1 LAESG
6 LCRLEYPMRFS
17 ALLAFALLLPATP
30 GLAQGAKDAPAAAP
44 LAPLTAR
51 ALASH
56 RGVYSLTLDR
66 ARENAGI
73 VEVSGAMLYELI
85 DACESWTT
93 RQRFSMKLRNREGTE
108 LETGSDYATLESM
121 DGRTLRFSL
130 TQVTQGA
137 VSSRVAGQAE
147 LGPDGSGVARYS
159 EPEAKEL
166 PTPPGTLLPNT
177 HTIAA
182 LNAARAGQRLLVAP
196 IFDGTSADG
205 AQQTTTFLS
214 PWQGP
219 QPVPEAPSLAALGS
233 SRMRIAFFEP
243 DAEQAGGASTPS
255 YEVSLRYFEN
265 GVADDMIMDFG
276 EFTVRAKLVRLE
288 EAPGGC

>member
-1 LAESG
+1 
-6 LCRLEYPMRFS
+6 MRFS
-17 ALLAFALLLPATP
+17 ALLALALILPATP
-30 GLAQGAKDAPAAAP
+30 GLTQGAKDAPAATAP

-56 RGVYSLTLDR
+56 RGIYSLTLDR
-66 ARENAGI
+66 ARENATI
-73 VEVSGAMLYELI
+73 VDVSGAMLFELI

-93 RQRFSMKLRNREGTE
+93 RQRLTMTLRDREGTE

-121 DGRTLRFSL
+121 DGRNLRFSL
-130 TQVTQGA
+130 THMTQGA
-137 VSSRVAGQAE
+137 VKSRVAGQAE
-147 LGPDGSGVARYS
+147 LTADGSGVARYS
-159 EPEAKEL
+159 EPEVKEL
-166 PTPPGTLLPNT
+166 PIPPGTLLPNT
-177 HTIAA
+177 HTIAT

-196 IFDGTSADG
+196 IFDGTTADG
-205 AQQTTTFLS
+205 AQQTTTVMS

-219 QPVPEAPSLAALGS
+219 QPVPEAPSLSTLGS

-243 DAEQAGGASTPS
+243 DGEQAGGARTPS

-276 EFTVRAKLVRLE
+276 DFTVRAKLMKLE
-288 EAPGGC
+288 DAPGGC

>member
-1 LAESG
+1 
-6 LCRLEYPMRFS
+6 MRFS
-17 ALLAFALLLPATP
+17 ALLALALILPATP
-30 GLAQGAKDAPAAAP
+30 GLTQGAKDAPAATAP

-56 RGVYSLTLDR
+56 RGIYSLTLDR

-73 VEVSGAMLYELI
+73 VDVSGAMLFELI

-93 RQRFSMKLRNREGTE
+93 RQRFTMTLRNREGTE

-121 DGRTLRFSL
+121 DGRNLRFSL
-130 TQVTQGA
+130 TQMTQGA

-147 LGPDGSGVARYS
+147 LSADGSGVARYS
-159 EPEAKEL
+159 EPEVKEL
-166 PTPPGTLLPNT
+166 PIPPGTLLPNT

-196 IFDGTSADG
+196 IFDGTTADG
-205 AQQTTTFLS
+205 AQQTTTVLS

-219 QPVPEAPSLAALGS
+219 QPVPEAPSLSTLGS

-243 DAEQAGGASTPS
+243 AGEQAGGASTPS

-276 EFTVRAKLVRLE
+276 DFTVRAKLMKLE
-288 EAPGGC
+288 DAPAGC

>member
-1 LAESG
+1 
-6 LCRLEYPMRFS
+6 MRFS
-17 ALLAFALLLPATP
+17 VLLALALILPATP
-30 GLAQGAKDAPAAAP
+30 GLTQGAKDAPAATAP

-73 VEVSGAMLYELI
+73 VDVSGAMLFELI

-93 RQRFSMKLRNREGTE
+93 RQRFTMTLRNREGTE

-130 TQVTQGA
+130 TQVTQGV
-137 VSSRVAGQAE
+137 VSSRVVGQAE

-159 EPEAKEL
+159 EPEVKEL
-166 PTPPGTLLPNT
+166 PIPPGTLLPNT
-177 HTIAA
+177 HTIAT

-196 IFDGTSADG
+196 IFDGTTADG
-205 AQQTTTFLS
+205 AQQTTTVLS

-219 QPVPEAPSLAALGS
+219 QPVPEAPSLSTLGS

-243 DAEQAGGASTPS
+243 DGEQAGGARTPS

-276 EFTVRAKLVRLE
+276 DFTVRAKLMKLE
-288 EAPGGC
+288 DAPGGC

>member
-1 LAESG
+1 
-6 LCRLEYPMRFS
+6 MRFS
-17 ALLAFALLLPATP
+17 ALLALALILPATP
-30 GLAQGAKDAPAAAP
+30 GLTQGAKDAPAATAP

-56 RGVYSLTLDR
+56 RGIYSLTLDR
-66 ARENAGI
+66 ARENATI
-73 VEVSGAMLYELI
+73 VDVSGAMVFEII
-85 DACESWTT
+85 DACESWAS
-93 RQRFSMKLRNREGTE
+93 RQRFTMTLRNREGTE

-121 DGRTLRFSL
+121 DGRNLRFSL
-130 TQVTQGA
+130 TQMTQGA
-137 VSSRVAGQAE
+137 VKSRVAGQAE
-147 LGPDGSGVARYS
+147 LTADGSGVARYS
-159 EPEAKEL
+159 EPEVKEL
-166 PTPPGTLLPNT
+166 PIPPGTLLPNT
-177 HTIAA
+177 HTIAT

-196 IFDGTSADG
+196 IFDGTTADG
-205 AQQTTTFLS
+205 AQQTTTVMS

-219 QPVPEAPSLAALGS
+219 QPMPEAPSLSTLGS

-243 DAEQAGGASTPS
+243 DGEQAGGARTPS

-276 EFTVRAKLVRLE
+276 DFTVRAKLMKLE

>member
-1 LAESG
+1 
-6 LCRLEYPMRFS
+6 
-17 ALLAFALLLPATP
+17 
-30 GLAQGAKDAPAAAP
+30 
-44 LAPLTAR
+44 
-51 ALASH
+51 
-56 RGVYSLTLDR
+56 
-66 ARENAGI
+66 
-73 VEVSGAMLYELI
+73 
-85 DACESWTT
+85 
-93 RQRFSMKLRNREGTE
+93 
-108 LETGSDYATLESM
+108 
-121 DGRTLRFSL
+121 
-130 TQVTQGA
+130 
-137 VSSRVAGQAE
+137 
-147 LGPDGSGVARYS
+147 
-159 EPEAKEL
+159 
-166 PTPPGTLLPNT
+166 

-219 QPVPEAPSLAALGS
+219 QQVANLPSLSTLGS

-243 DAEQAGGASTPS
+243 GADQAGGASTPS

-276 EFTVRAKLVRLE
+276 DFTVHAKLVRLE

>member
-1 LAESG
+1 
-6 LCRLEYPMRFS
+6 MRFS
-17 ALLAFALLLPATP
+17 ALLALALILPAAP
-30 GLAQGAKDAPAAAP
+30 GLAQGLKDAPAAAAP

-51 ALASH
+51 ALTSH
-56 RGVYSLTLDR
+56 RGIYELSLDR
-66 ARENAGI
+66 ARENSTI

-85 DACESWTT
+85 DVCESWTT
-93 RQRFSMKLRNREGTE
+93 RQRFSLTIRNREGTE

-130 TQVTQGA
+130 VQVTQGA

-147 LGPDGSGVARYS
+147 LGADGSGVARYS
-159 EPEAKEL
+159 EPEAQEL
-166 PTPPGTLLPNT
+166 PIPPGTLLPNT

-219 QPVPEAPSLAALGS
+219 QPVPEAPSLATLGS
-233 SRMRIAFFEP
+233 ARMRIAFFEP

-265 GVADDMIMDFG
+265 GVANDMIMDFG
-276 EFTVRAKLVRLE
+276 DFTVRAKLVRLE
-288 EAPGGC
+288 DAPGGC

>member
-1 LAESG
+1 
-6 LCRLEYPMRFS
+6 MRFS
-17 ALLAFALLLPATP
+17 ALLALALILPATP
-30 GLAQGAKDAPAAAP
+30 GLTQGAKDAPAATAP

-56 RGVYSLTLDR
+56 RGIYSLTLDR
-66 ARENAGI
+66 ARENATI
-73 VEVSGAMLYELI
+73 VDVSGAMLFEII
-85 DACESWTT
+85 DACESWASH
-93 RQRFSMKLRNREGTE
+93 QRFTMTLRDREGTE

-130 TQVTQGA
+130 THMTQGA
-137 VSSRVAGQAE
+137 IKSRVAGQAE
-147 LGPDGSGVARYS
+147 LTPDGSGVARYS
-159 EPEAKEL
+159 EPEVKEL
-166 PTPPGTLLPNT
+166 PIPPGTLLPNT

-196 IFDGTSADG
+196 IFDGTTADG
-205 AQQTTTFLS
+205 AQQTTTVLS

-219 QPVPEAPSLAALGS
+219 QPMPEAPSLSTLGS

-243 DAEQAGGASTPS
+243 DGEQAGGARTPS

-276 EFTVRAKLVRLE
+276 DFTVRAKLVKLE
-288 EAPGGC
+288 DAPGGC

>member
-1 LAESG
+1 
-6 LCRLEYPMRFS
+6 MRFS
-17 ALLAFALLLPATP
+17 ALLALALILPAAP
-30 GLAQGAKDAPAAAP
+30 GLAQGLKDAPAAAAP

-51 ALASH
+51 ALTSH
-56 RGVYSLTLDR
+56 RGIYELSLDR
-66 ARENAGI
+66 ARENSTI

-85 DACESWTT
+85 DVCESWTT
-93 RQRFSMKLRNREGTE
+93 RQRFSLTIRNREGTE

-130 TQVTQGA
+130 VQVTQGA

-147 LGPDGSGVARYS
+147 LGADGSGIARYS
-159 EPEAKEL
+159 EPEAQEL
-166 PTPPGTLLPNT
+166 PIPPGTLLPNT

-219 QPVPEAPSLAALGS
+219 QPIAEAPSLAMLGS
-233 SRMRIAFFEP
+233 ARMRIAFFEP

-265 GVADDMIMDFG
+265 GVANDMIMDFG
-276 EFTVRAKLVRLE
+276 DFTVRA
-288 EAPGGC
+288 

>member
-1 LAESG
+1 
-6 LCRLEYPMRFS
+6 MRFS
-17 ALLAFALLLPATP
+17 ALLALALILPAAP
-30 GLAQGAKDAPAAAP
+30 GLTQGAKDAPAATAP

-56 RGVYSLTLDR
+56 RGIYSLTLDR
-66 ARENAGI
+66 ARENATI
-73 VEVSGAMLYELI
+73 VDVSGAMVFEII
-85 DACESWTT
+85 DACESWAS
-93 RQRFSMKLRNREGTE
+93 RQRFTMTLRNREGTE

-121 DGRTLRFSL
+121 DGRNLRFSL
-130 TQVTQGA
+130 TQMTQGA
-137 VSSRVAGQAE
+137 VKSRVAGQAE
-147 LGPDGSGVARYS
+147 LTADGSGVARYS
-159 EPEAKEL
+159 EPEVKEL
-166 PTPPGTLLPNT
+166 PIPPGTLLPNT

-196 IFDGTSADG
+196 IFDGTTADG
-205 AQQTTTFLS
+205 AQQTTTVLS

-219 QPVPEAPSLAALGS
+219 QPVPEAPSLSTLGS

-243 DAEQAGGASTPS
+243 DGEQAGGARTPS

-276 EFTVRAKLVRLE
+276 DFTVRAKLVRLE

>member
-1 LAESG
+1 
-6 LCRLEYPMRFS
+6 MRFS
-17 ALLAFALLLPATP
+17 ALLALALILPATP
-30 GLAQGAKDAPAAAP
+30 GLTQGAKDAPAAATAP

-73 VEVSGAMLYELI
+73 VDVSGAMLFELI

-93 RQRFSMKLRNREGTE
+93 RQRFTMTLRNREGTE

-137 VSSRVAGQAE
+137 VSSRVVGQAE

-159 EPEAKEL
+159 EPEVKEL
-166 PTPPGTLLPNT
+166 PIPPGTLLPNT
-177 HTIAA
+177 HTIAT

-196 IFDGTSADG
+196 IFDGTTADG
-205 AQQTTTFLS
+205 AQQTTTVMS

-219 QPVPEAPSLAALGS
+219 QPVPEAPSLSTLGS

-243 DAEQAGGASTPS
+243 DGEQAGGARTPS

-276 EFTVRAKLVRLE
+276 DFTVRAKLMKLE
-288 EAPGGC
+288 DAPGGC

>member
-1 LAESG
+1 
-6 LCRLEYPMRFS
+6 MRFS
-17 ALLAFALLLPATP
+17 ALLALALILPAAP
-30 GLAQGAKDAPAAAP
+30 GLTQGAKDAPAAAAP

-56 RGVYSLTLDR
+56 RGIYDLTLDR
-66 ARENAGI
+66 ARENATI
-73 VEVSGAMLYELI
+73 VDVSGAMLFELI
-85 DACESWTT
+85 DACESWAS
-93 RQRFSMKLRNREGTE
+93 RQRFTMTMRDREGTE

-121 DGRTLRFSL
+121 DGQTLRFSL
-130 TQVTQGA
+130 TQVMQGA
-137 VSSRVAGQAE
+137 VRSRVAGQAE
-147 LGPDGSGVARYS
+147 LAPDGSGVARYS

-166 PTPPGTLLPNT
+166 PIPPGTLLPNT

-219 QPVPEAPSLAALGS
+219 QPVANLPSLSALGS

-276 EFTVRAKLVRLE
+276 DFTVRARLVRLE

>member
-1 LAESG
+1 
-6 LCRLEYPMRFS
+6 MRFS
-17 ALLAFALLLPATP
+17 ALLALALILPATP
-30 GLAQGAKDAPAAAP
+30 GLTQGAKEAPAAT
-44 LAPLTAR
+44 APLTAR

-56 RGVYSLTLDR
+56 RGVYTLTLDR

-73 VEVSGAMLYELI
+73 VDVSGAMLFELI
-85 DACESWTT
+85 DACESWAS
-93 RQRFSMKLRNREGTE
+93 RQRFTMTLRNREGTE

-137 VSSRVAGQAE
+137 VSSRVVGQAE

-159 EPEAKEL
+159 EPEVKEL
-166 PTPPGTLLPNT
+166 PIPPGTLLPNT
-177 HTIAA
+177 HTIAT

-196 IFDGTSADG
+196 IFDGTTADG
-205 AQQTTTFLS
+205 AQQTTTVMS

-219 QPVPEAPSLAALGS
+219 QPVPEAPSLSTLGS

-243 DAEQAGGASTPS
+243 DGEQAGGARTPS

-276 EFTVRAKLVRLE
+276 DFTVRAKLMKLE
-288 EAPGGC
+288 DAPGGC

>member
-1 LAESG
+1 
-6 LCRLEYPMRFS
+6 MRFS
-17 ALLAFALLLPATP
+17 ALLALALILPAAP
-30 GLAQGAKDAPAAAP
+30 GLTQGAKDAPAATAP

-56 RGVYSLTLDR
+56 RGVYTLTLDR

-73 VEVSGAMLYELI
+73 VDVSGAMLFEII
-85 DACESWTT
+85 DACESWAS
-93 RQRFSMKLRNREGTE
+93 RQRFTMTLRNREGTE

-137 VSSRVAGQAE
+137 VSSRVVGQAE

-159 EPEAKEL
+159 EPEVKEL
-166 PTPPGTLLPNT
+166 PIPPGTLLPNT

-196 IFDGTSADG
+196 IFDGTTADG
-205 AQQTTTFLS
+205 AQQT
-214 PWQGP
+214 
-219 QPVPEAPSLAALGS
+219 
-233 SRMRIAFFEP
+233 
-243 DAEQAGGASTPS
+243 TPS

-276 EFTVRAKLVRLE
+276 DFTVRAKLMKLE
-288 EAPGGC
+288 DAPGGC

>member
-1 LAESG
+1 
-6 LCRLEYPMRFS
+6 MRFS
-17 ALLAFALLLPATP
+17 VLLALALILPATP
-30 GLAQGAKDAPAAAP
+30 GLTQGAKDAPTAATAP

-56 RGVYSLTLDR
+56 RGVYTLTLDR

-73 VEVSGAMLYELI
+73 VDVSGAMLFELI

-93 RQRFSMKLRNREGTE
+93 RQRFTMTLRNREGTE

-130 TQVTQGA
+130 TQVTQGV
-137 VSSRVAGQAE
+137 VSSRVVGQAE

-159 EPEAKEL
+159 EPEVKEL
-166 PTPPGTLLPNT
+166 PIPPGTLLPNT
-177 HTIAA
+177 HTIAT

-196 IFDGTSADG
+196 IFDGTTADG
-205 AQQTTTFLS
+205 AQQTTTVMS

-219 QPVPEAPSLAALGS
+219 QPVPEAPSLSTLGS

-243 DAEQAGGASTPS
+243 NGEQAGGARTPS

-276 EFTVRAKLVRLE
+276 DFTVRAKLMKLE
-288 EAPGGC
+288 DAPGGC

>member
-1 LAESG
+1 
-6 LCRLEYPMRFS
+6 MRFS
-17 ALLAFALLLPATP
+17 ALLALALILPATP
-30 GLAQGAKDAPAAAP
+30 GLTQGAKDAPAASTP

-66 ARENAGI
+66 ARENATI
-73 VEVSGAMLYELI
+73 VDVSGAMLFEII
-85 DACESWTT
+85 DACESWTS
-93 RQRFSMKLRNREGTE
+93 RQRFTMTLRDREGTE

-137 VSSRVAGQAE
+137 VRSRVAGQAE
-147 LGPDGSGVARYS
+147 LTADGSGVARYS
-159 EPEAKEL
+159 EPEVKEL
-166 PTPPGTLLPNT
+166 PIPPGTLLPNT

-196 IFDGTSADG
+196 IFDGTTADG
-205 AQQTTTFLS
+205 AQQTTTVLS

-219 QPVPEAPSLAALGS
+219 QPVPEAPSLSTLGS

-243 DAEQAGGASTPS
+243 DGEQAGGARTPS

-276 EFTVRAKLVRLE
+276 DFTVRAKLMKLE
-288 EAPGGC
+288 DAPGGC

>member
-1 LAESG
+1 
-6 LCRLEYPMRFS
+6 MRFP
-17 ALLAFALLLPATP
+17 ALLALALILPATP
-30 GLAQGAKDAPAAAP
+30 GLTQGAKDAPAATAP

-56 RGVYSLTLDR
+56 RGIYSLTLDR
-66 ARENAGI
+66 ARENATI
-73 VEVSGAMLYELI
+73 VDVSGAMVFEII
-85 DACESWTT
+85 DACESWAS
-93 RQRFSMKLRNREGTE
+93 RQRFTMTLRNREGTE

-121 DGRTLRFSL
+121 DGRNLRFSL
-130 TQVTQGA
+130 TQMTQGA
-137 VSSRVAGQAE
+137 VKSRVAGQAE
-147 LGPDGSGVARYS
+147 LTADGSGVARYS
-159 EPEAKEL
+159 EPEVKEL
-166 PTPPGTLLPNT
+166 PIPPGTLLPNT
-177 HTIAA
+177 HTIAT

-196 IFDGTSADG
+196 IFDGTTADG
-205 AQQTTTFLS
+205 AQQTTTVMS

-219 QPVPEAPSLAALGS
+219 QPMPEAPSLSTLGS

-243 DAEQAGGASTPS
+243 DGEQAGGARTPS

-276 EFTVRAKLVRLE
+276 DFTVRAKLMKLE

>member
-1 LAESG
+1 
-6 LCRLEYPMRFS
+6 MRFS
-17 ALLAFALLLPATP
+17 ALLALALILPATP
-30 GLAQGAKDAPAAAP
+30 GLTQGAKDAPAAATAP

-73 VEVSGAMLYELI
+73 VDVSGAMLFELI

-93 RQRFSMKLRNREGTE
+93 RQRFTMTLRNREGTE

-121 DGRTLRFSL
+121 DGRNLRFSL
-130 TQVTQGA
+130 TQMTQGA

-147 LGPDGSGVARYS
+147 LTADGSGVARYS
-159 EPEAKEL
+159 EPEVKEL
-166 PTPPGTLLPNT
+166 PIPAGTLLPNT
-177 HTIAA
+177 HTIAT

-196 IFDGTSADG
+196 IFDGTTADG
-205 AQQTTTFLS
+205 AQQTTTVLS

-219 QPVPEAPSLAALGS
+219 QPVPEAPSLSTLGS

-243 DAEQAGGASTPS
+243 DGEQAGGARTPS

-276 EFTVRAKLVRLE
+276 DFTVRAKLMKLE
-288 EAPGGC
+288 DAPGGC

>member
-1 LAESG
+1 
-6 LCRLEYPMRFS
+6 MRFS
-17 ALLAFALLLPATP
+17 ALLALALILPATP
-30 GLAQGAKDAPAAAP
+30 GLTQGAKEAPAAT
-44 LAPLTAR
+44 APLTAR

-56 RGVYSLTLDR
+56 RGVYTLTLDR

-73 VEVSGAMLYELI
+73 VDVSGAMLFELI
-85 DACESWTT
+85 DACESWAS
-93 RQRFSMKLRNREGTE
+93 RQRFTMTLRNREGTE

-137 VSSRVAGQAE
+137 VSSRVVGQAE

-159 EPEAKEL
+159 EPEVKEL
-166 PTPPGTLLPNT
+166 PIPPGTLLPNT
-177 HTIAA
+177 HTIAT

-196 IFDGTSADG
+196 IFDGTTADG
-205 AQQTTTFLS
+205 AQQTTTVMS

-219 QPVPEAPSLAALGS
+219 QPVPEAPSLSTLGS

-243 DAEQAGGASTPS
+243 DGEQAGGARTPS

-276 EFTVRAKLVRLE
+276 DFTVRAKLMKLE

>member
-1 LAESG
+1 
-6 LCRLEYPMRFS
+6 MRFS
-17 ALLAFALLLPATP
+17 ALLALALILPATP
-30 GLAQGAKDAPAAAP
+30 GLTQGAKDAPTAATAP

-73 VEVSGAMLYELI
+73 VDVSGAMLFELI

-93 RQRFSMKLRNREGTE
+93 RQRFTMTLRNREGTE

-137 VSSRVAGQAE
+137 VSSRVVGQAE

-159 EPEAKEL
+159 EPEVKEL
-166 PTPPGTLLPNT
+166 PIPPGTLLPNT
-177 HTIAA
+177 HTIAT

-196 IFDGTSADG
+196 IFDGTTADG
-205 AQQTTTFLS
+205 AQQTTTVLS

-219 QPVPEAPSLAALGS
+219 QPVPEAPSLSTLGS

-243 DAEQAGGASTPS
+243 DGEQAGGARTPS

-276 EFTVRAKLVRLE
+276 DFTVRAKLMKLE
-288 EAPGGC
+288 DAPGGC

>member
-1 LAESG
+1 
-6 LCRLEYPMRFS
+6 MRFS
-17 ALLAFALLLPATP
+17 ALLALALILPATP
-30 GLAQGAKDAPAAAP
+30 GLTQGAKDAPAATAP

-56 RGVYSLTLDR
+56 RGIYSLTLDR
-66 ARENAGI
+66 ARENATI
-73 VEVSGAMLYELI
+73 VDVSGAMVFEII
-85 DACESWTT
+85 DACESWAS
-93 RQRFSMKLRNREGTE
+93 RQRFTMTLRNREGTE

-121 DGRTLRFSL
+121 DGRNLRFSL
-130 TQVTQGA
+130 THMTQGA
-137 VSSRVAGQAE
+137 VKNRVAGQAE
-147 LGPDGSGVARYS
+147 LTADGSGVARYS
-159 EPEAKEL
+159 EPEVKQL
-166 PTPPGTLLPNT
+166 PIPPGTLLPNT

-196 IFDGTSADG
+196 IFDGTTADG
-205 AQQTTTFLS
+205 AQQTTTVMS

-219 QPVPEAPSLAALGS
+219 QPVPEAPSLSTLGS

-243 DAEQAGGASTPS
+243 DGEQAGGARTPS

-276 EFTVRAKLVRLE
+276 DFTVRAKLMKLE
-288 EAPGGC
+288 DAPGGC

>member
-1 LAESG
+1 
-6 LCRLEYPMRFS
+6 MRFS
-17 ALLAFALLLPATP
+17 ALLALALILPATP
-30 GLAQGAKDAPAAAP
+30 GLTQGAKDAPAASTP

-66 ARENAGI
+66 ARENATI
-73 VEVSGAMLYELI
+73 VDVSGAMIFEII
-85 DACESWTT
+85 DACESWTS
-93 RQRFSMKLRNREGTE
+93 RQRFTMTLRDREGTE

-137 VSSRVAGQAE
+137 VRSRVAGQAE
-147 LGPDGSGVARYS
+147 LTADGSGVARYS
-159 EPEAKEL
+159 EPEVKEL
-166 PTPPGTLLPNT
+166 PIPPGTLLPNT

-196 IFDGTSADG
+196 IFDGTTADG
-205 AQQTTTFLS
+205 AQQTTTVLS

-219 QPVPEAPSLAALGS
+219 QPVPEAPSLSTLGS

-243 DAEQAGGASTPS
+243 DGEQAGGARTPS

-276 EFTVRAKLVRLE
+276 DFTVRAKLMKLE
-288 EAPGGC
+288 DAPGGC

>member
-1 LAESG
+1 
-6 LCRLEYPMRFS
+6 MRFS
-17 ALLAFALLLPATP
+17 ALLALALILPATP
-30 GLAQGAKDAPAAAP
+30 GLTQGAKDAPTAATAP

-56 RGVYSLTLDR
+56 RGVYTLTLDR

-73 VEVSGAMLYELI
+73 VDVSGAMLFELI

-93 RQRFSMKLRNREGTE
+93 RQRFTMTLRNREGTE

-137 VSSRVAGQAE
+137 VSSRVVGQAE

-159 EPEAKEL
+159 EPEVKEL
-166 PTPPGTLLPNT
+166 PIPPGTLLPNT
-177 HTIAA
+177 HTIAT

-196 IFDGTSADG
+196 IFDGTTADG
-205 AQQTTTFLS
+205 AQQTTTVMS

-219 QPVPEAPSLAALGS
+219 QPVPEAPSLSTLGS

-243 DAEQAGGASTPS
+243 DGEQAGGARTPS

-276 EFTVRAKLVRLE
+276 DFTVRAKLMKLE
-288 EAPGGC
+288 DAPGGC

>member
-1 LAESG
+1 
-6 LCRLEYPMRFS
+6 MRFS
-17 ALLAFALLLPATP
+17 ALLALALILPATP
-30 GLAQGAKDAPAAAP
+30 GLTQGAKDAPAATAP

-56 RGVYSLTLDR
+56 RGIYSLTLDR
-66 ARENAGI
+66 ARENATI
-73 VEVSGAMLYELI
+73 VDVSGAMVFEII
-85 DACESWTT
+85 DACESWAS
-93 RQRFSMKLRNREGTE
+93 RQRFTMTLRNREGTE

-121 DGRTLRFSL
+121 DGRNLRFSL
-130 TQVTQGA
+130 THMTQGA
-137 VSSRVAGQAE
+137 VKSRVAGQAE
-147 LGPDGSGVARYS
+147 LTADGSGVARYS
-159 EPEAKEL
+159 EPEVKEL
-166 PTPPGTLLPNT
+166 PIPPGTLLPNT

-196 IFDGTSADG
+196 IFDGTTADG
-205 AQQTTTFLS
+205 AQQTTTVMS

-219 QPVPEAPSLAALGS
+219 QPVPEAPSLSTLGS

-243 DAEQAGGASTPS
+243 DGEQAGGARTPS

-276 EFTVRAKLVRLE
+276 DFTVRAKLMKLE

>member
-1 LAESG
+1 
-6 LCRLEYPMRFS
+6 MRFS
-17 ALLAFALLLPATP
+17 ALLALALILPATP
-30 GLAQGAKDAPAAAP
+30 GLTQGAKDAPAATAP

-56 RGVYSLTLDR
+56 RGIYSLTLDR
-66 ARENAGI
+66 ARENATI
-73 VEVSGAMLYELI
+73 VDVSGAMVFEII
-85 DACESWTT
+85 DACESWAS
-93 RQRFSMKLRNREGTE
+93 RQRFTMTLRNREGTE

-121 DGRTLRFSL
+121 DGRNLRFSL
-130 TQVTQGA
+130 TQMTQGA
-137 VSSRVAGQAE
+137 VKSRVAGQAE
-147 LGPDGSGVARYS
+147 LTADGSGVARYS
-159 EPEAKEL
+159 EPEVKEL
-166 PTPPGTLLPNT
+166 PIPPGTLLPNT

-196 IFDGTSADG
+196 IFDGTTADG
-205 AQQTTTFLS
+205 AQQTTTVMS

-219 QPVPEAPSLAALGS
+219 QPVPEAPSLSTLGS

-243 DAEQAGGASTPS
+243 DGEQAGGARTPS

-276 EFTVRAKLVRLE
+276 DFTVRAKLMKLE
-288 EAPGGC
+288 DAPGGC

>member
-1 LAESG
+1 
-6 LCRLEYPMRFS
+6 MRFP
-17 ALLAFALLLPATP
+17 ALLALALILPATP
-30 GLAQGAKDAPAAAP
+30 GLTQGAKDAPAATAP

-56 RGVYSLTLDR
+56 RGIYSLTLDR
-66 ARENAGI
+66 ARENAAI
-73 VEVSGAMLYELI
+73 VDVSGAMVFEII
-85 DACESWTT
+85 DACESWAS
-93 RQRFSMKLRNREGTE
+93 RQRFTMTLRNREGTE

-121 DGRTLRFSL
+121 DGRNLRFSL
-130 TQVTQGA
+130 THMTQGA
-137 VSSRVAGQAE
+137 VKNRVAGQAE
-147 LGPDGSGVARYS
+147 LTADGSGVARYS
-159 EPEAKEL
+159 EPEVKEL
-166 PTPPGTLLPNT
+166 PIPPGTLLPNT

-196 IFDGTSADG
+196 IFDGTTADG
-205 AQQTTTFLS
+205 AQQTTTVMS

-219 QPVPEAPSLAALGS
+219 QPVPEAPSLSTLGS

-243 DAEQAGGASTPS
+243 DGEQAGGARTPS

-276 EFTVRAKLVRLE
+276 DFTVRAKLMKLE
-288 EAPGGC
+288 DAPGGC

>member
-1 LAESG
+1 
-6 LCRLEYPMRFS
+6 MRFS
-17 ALLAFALLLPATP
+17 ALLALALILPATP
-30 GLAQGAKDAPAAAP
+30 GLTQGAKDAPAATAP

-56 RGVYSLTLDR
+56 RGIYSLTLDR
-66 ARENAGI
+66 ARENATI
-73 VEVSGAMLYELI
+73 VDVSGAMLFEII
-85 DACESWTT
+85 DACESWAS
-93 RQRFSMKLRNREGTE
+93 RQRFTMTLRDREGTE

-130 TQVTQGA
+130 THMTQGA
-137 VSSRVAGQAE
+137 IKSRVAGQAE
-147 LGPDGSGVARYS
+147 LTPDGSGVARYS
-159 EPEAKEL
+159 EPEVKEL
-166 PTPPGTLLPNT
+166 PIPPGTLLPNT

-196 IFDGTSADG
+196 IFDGTTADG
-205 AQQTTTFLS
+205 AQQTTTVLS

-219 QPVPEAPSLAALGS
+219 QPVPEAPSLSTLGS

-243 DAEQAGGASTPS
+243 DGEQAGGARTPS

-276 EFTVRAKLVRLE
+276 DFTVRAKLMKLE
-288 EAPGGC
+288 DAPGGC

>member
-1 LAESG
+1 
-6 LCRLEYPMRFS
+6 MRFS
-17 ALLAFALLLPATP
+17 ALLALALILPATP
-30 GLAQGAKDAPAAAP
+30 GLTQGAKDAPAAAAP

-66 ARENAGI
+66 ARENATI
-73 VEVSGAMLYELI
+73 VDVSGAMLFELI

-93 RQRFSMKLRNREGTE
+93 RQRFTMTLRDREGTE

-137 VSSRVAGQAE
+137 VRSRVAGQAE
-147 LGPDGSGVARYS
+147 LTADGSGVAHFS
-159 EPEAKEL
+159 EPEVKEL
-166 PTPPGTLLPNT
+166 PIPPGTLLPNT

-196 IFDGTSADG
+196 IFDGTTADG
-205 AQQTTTFLS
+205 AQQTTTVLS

-219 QPVPEAPSLAALGS
+219 QPVPEAPSLSTLGS

-243 DAEQAGGASTPS
+243 DGEQAGGARTPS

-276 EFTVRAKLVRLE
+276 DFTVRAKLVRLE
-288 EAPGGC
+288 DAPGGC

>member
-1 LAESG
+1 
-6 LCRLEYPMRFS
+6 MRFS
-17 ALLAFALLLPATP
+17 ALLALALILPATP
-30 GLAQGAKDAPAAAP
+30 GLTQGAKDAPAATAP

-56 RGVYSLTLDR
+56 RGIYALTLDR
-66 ARENAGI
+66 ARENATI
-73 VEVSGAMLYELI
+73 VDVSGAMLFEII
-85 DACESWTT
+85 DACESWAS
-93 RQRFSMKLRNREGTE
+93 RQRFTMTLRNREGTE

-121 DGRTLRFSL
+121 DGRNLRFSL
-130 TQVTQGA
+130 THMTQGA
-137 VSSRVAGQAE
+137 VKSRVAGQAE
-147 LGPDGSGVARYS
+147 LTADGSGVARYS
-159 EPEAKEL
+159 EPEVKEL
-166 PTPPGTLLPNT
+166 PIPPGTLLPNT

-196 IFDGTSADG
+196 IFDGTTADG
-205 AQQTTTFLS
+205 AQQTTTVLS

-219 QPVPEAPSLAALGS
+219 QPVPEAPSLSTLGS

-276 EFTVRAKLVRLE
+276 DFTVRAKLMKLE
-288 EAPGGC
+288 DAPGGC

>member
-1 LAESG
+1 
-6 LCRLEYPMRFS
+6 MRFS
-17 ALLAFALLLPATP
+17 ALLALALILPATP
-30 GLAQGAKDAPAAAP
+30 GLTQGAKEAPAAT
-44 LAPLTAR
+44 APLTAR

-56 RGVYSLTLDR
+56 RGVYTLTLDR

-73 VEVSGAMLYELI
+73 VDVSGAMLFEII
-85 DACESWTT
+85 DACESWAS
-93 RQRFSMKLRNREGTE
+93 RQRFTMTLRNREGTE

-137 VSSRVAGQAE
+137 VSSRVVGQAE

-159 EPEAKEL
+159 EPEVKEL
-166 PTPPGTLLPNT
+166 PIPPGTLLPNT

-196 IFDGTSADG
+196 IFDGTTADG
-205 AQQTTTFLS
+205 AQQTTTVMS

-219 QPVPEAPSLAALGS
+219 QPVPEAPSLSTLGS

-243 DAEQAGGASTPS
+243 DGEQAGGARTPS

-276 EFTVRAKLVRLE
+276 DFTVRAKLMKLE

>member
-1 LAESG
+1 
-6 LCRLEYPMRFS
+6 MRFP
-17 ALLAFALLLPATP
+17 ALLAFALVLPVAP
-30 GLAQGAKDAPAAAP
+30 GFTQVAKDAPAATAP

-56 RGVYSLTLDR
+56 RGIYSLTLDR

-93 RQRFSMKLRNREGTE
+93 RQRFTMTLRNREGTE
-108 LETGSDYATLESM
+108 LETGSDYATLETM
-121 DGRTLRFSL
+121 DGKNLRFSL
-130 TQVTQGA
+130 RQMTQGA
-137 VSSRVAGQAE
+137 ITSNVAGRAE
-147 LGPDGSGVARYS
+147 LRADGSGIARYS
-159 EPEAKEL
+159 EPEEKEVAI
-166 PTPPGTLLPNT
+166 PPGTLLPNT

-182 LNAARAGQRLLVAP
+182 LNAARAGQRILVAP

-205 AQQTTTFLS
+205 AQESTTVLA
-214 PWQGP
+214 PWQGATP
-219 QPVPEAPSLAALGS
+219 MPEAPSLASLGS

-243 DAEQAGGASTPS
+243 DGEQAGGARTPS

-265 GVADDMIMDFG
+265 GVADEMIMDFG
-276 EFTVRAKLVRLE
+276 EFTVRAKLMKLE
-288 EAPGGC
+288 DAPGGC